1 MTTTQT
7 RTQNSDL
14 EERHDVGALSR
25 RRRLAVASGAIHL
38 HLWDL
43 AYRHV
48 KTLNALFLV
57 QAIGTFVAA
66 IVLLV
71 TRHFLIAAGCA
82 LLMAGTI
89 VGFLLAKTV
98 GIFGFKLPYITT
110 EAWIVLVIEAV
121 AVSPAIYHRLAISQA
136 AQQLDRQ
143 SDPAPGLHGAGRDAA
158 DPRSGR

>member
-7 RTQNSDL
+7 RTQTQTSMAPMMW
-14 EERHDVGALSR
+14 ALF
-25 RRRLAVASGAIHL
+25 LICAGLLIASGAIHL
-38 HLWDL
+38 HLWFL

-66 IVLLV
+66 IVLLI
-71 TRHFLIAAGCA
+71 TRNFLIAAGCA

-121 AVSPAIYHRLAISQA
+121 AVVLLAITAWLSLKQ
-136 AQQLDRQ
+136 
-143 SDPAPGLHGAGRDAA
+143 
-158 DPRSGR
+158 RSN